1 MAGKK
6 KQTFEQAMT
15 RLEEIVKTLEQGEVP
30 LEESMS
36 LFEEGTRLS
45 TALYTM
51 LQTAEQKVT
60 VLDEGADGQII
71 EKPFEGG
78 ENTI

>member
-6 KQTFEQAMT
+6 KQTFEQAMM

-30 LEESMS
+30 LEESMA

-45 TALYTM
+45 AALYTM
-51 LQTAEQKVT
+51 LKTAEQKVT
-60 VLDEGADGQII
+60 VLDESTDGQIV

-78 ENTI
+78 ENAI